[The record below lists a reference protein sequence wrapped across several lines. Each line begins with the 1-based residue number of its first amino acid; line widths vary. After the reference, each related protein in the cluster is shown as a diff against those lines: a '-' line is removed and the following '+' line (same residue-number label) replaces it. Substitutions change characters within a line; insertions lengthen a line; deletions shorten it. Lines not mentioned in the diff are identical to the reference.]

1 MTMRL
6 RLSRFKNFIFGEV
19 LHDKESEN
27 EYISLLFEKY
37 GENFFKKVY
46 LKHQQG
52 LSIDQAFK
60 EVLIEESK
68 VKKIRVRKIGKE

>member
-37 GENFFKKVY
+37 GEDF
-46 LKHQQG
+46 
-52 LSIDQAFK
+52 
-60 EVLIEESK
+60 
-68 VKKIRVRKIGKE
+68 